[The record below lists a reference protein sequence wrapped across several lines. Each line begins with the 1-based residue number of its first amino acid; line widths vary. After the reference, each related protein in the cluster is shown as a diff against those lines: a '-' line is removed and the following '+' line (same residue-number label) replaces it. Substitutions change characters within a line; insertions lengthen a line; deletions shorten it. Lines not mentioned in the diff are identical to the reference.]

1 MDSMGFLFSAY
12 SAIWVILA
20 IYMYSI
26 HSREK
31 KLRNEI
37 ERLKQLL
44 ESKNHKL

>member
-1 MDSMGFLFSAY
+1 MNSMGFLFSAY

-20 IYMYSI
+20 IYLFSI

-31 KLRNEI
+31 KLRSEV
-37 ERLKQLL
+37 ERLKKML

>member
-1 MDSMGFLFSAY
+1 MDSMNFLFSAY
-12 SAIWVILA
+12 SAIWIILA

>member
-1 MDSMGFLFSAY
+1 MDSMNFLFSAY

-44 ESKNHKL
+44 ESQNHKL